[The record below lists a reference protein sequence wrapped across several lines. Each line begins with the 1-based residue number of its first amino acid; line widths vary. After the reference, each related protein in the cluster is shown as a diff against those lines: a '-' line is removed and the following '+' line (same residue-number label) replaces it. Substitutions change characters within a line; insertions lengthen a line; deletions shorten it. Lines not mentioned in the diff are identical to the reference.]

1 LGALLA
7 SSAGF
12 ANPSGPQI
20 VAGQVSF
27 LGSGNQLLITNSPG
41 AIINWQNF
49 SINPGELTRFIQ
61 QNSSSAVLNRIT
73 GQNPSQILGALQ
85 SNGKVFLINP
95 NGVLFGAGAQVNV
108 NGLVASSLNLS
119 NADFLSGKLDFSS
132 TGKPGNVSNRGAITT
147 PSGGQVYLIAP
158 NVTNAGLITAPN
170 GDVLLAAGQSVNL
183 ADSNDPDLRVVISAP
198 GNQALNV
205 GKVVAESGRVG
216 IYGAFV
222 NQLGLVSAN
231 SAVAGENGKIVLK
244 SSGETLLGAGSVTSA
259 TGAGSGGEIQ
269 VLGDRVALTADAA
282 VDAGGQTGGGTV
294 LIGGDLHGGN
304 PAIQNAALTYVGP
317 MAQIHADALQSGNGG
332 TVIVWSNQQTQMYG
346 NISARGGAQGGDGG
360 LVESSSKGILDF
372 RGAADLRAPMGASG
386 RLLLDPSD
394 ITIGSGLSTDDI
406 SLPAS
411 APFTITGTQPTSTLS
426 TTALQNELNLG
437 NVTVST
443 SSSASAPSGGTISV
457 AAPIAWSNSNSL
469 TLAAD
474 RGISIN
480 APITAAAGTL
490 VLTAA
495 GGSIA
500 QSVNLT
506 TPAAITVSA
515 LLASAPNGSVT
526 LTEPTNNISG
536 AIAGV
541 GAQGFSLRNSGAIVV
556 GTVASVSGISSSAG
570 LIAMTSAGNID
581 VADPTVGINAGSNP
595 VSLSSAGM
603 VTTSNGVITG
613 SALDISAA
621 TGVGS
626 LVAPLRTAV
635 QSLQVTNSTSGDI
648 SVSNTGGPLA
658 ISDIGS
664 LGYGIQQTSSGNIY
678 LNSDN
683 VVTLNNAIQILGASG
698 NVGLQAAGGIVLNN
712 SITVPAASGTVALLA
727 ANGDI
732 MQNVGSISAASVS
745 AAAPNGSVG
754 LNDATNS
761 VGTIAGSAANSFTL
775 IDGNSF
781 TVGSVAGVG
790 AIPSARG
797 ITSSGALGVGVVL
810 ETPSA
815 GDITLSAPVSGGSA
829 EVMVYAPAG
838 AIVQQTGG
846 LITAGSLSITAGT
859 TGIGSG
865 AAPVLTNV
873 GTLLNAQSQG
883 SIYLNDSAGLTV
895 YSISALGAVNVNSGG
910 SLTIPAI
917 TACDCTRSISG
928 SSITLTA
935 YGPMLLNAGSSIT
948 ATNGVALYAGYDA
961 ASGSYVSSAGTLTA
975 DGSISGSTIDL
986 FAAGAINISGA
997 MTGVLTQTPLQFSST
1012 PPPPSLAQC
1021 IAAPALAGCSSV
1033 LPTLAQCTTAPTT
1046 LGCSVV
1052 LPTLAQCTA
1061 APTTPGCS
1069 VVLPTVAQCTT
1080 TPTAPGCSVVL
1091 PTVAQCTAAPTA
1103 PGCSVVLPTVAQC
1116 TTTPTTPGCSVVLP
1130 TVAQCTTTPTTPG
1143 CSVVLPTVA
1152 QCTTT
1157 PTTPGCSVVLPT
1169 VAQCTTAPTTP
1180 GCSVVL
1186 PTVAQ
1191 CTTAPT
1197 TPGCSVVLPTVAQC
1211 TTTPTAPGCS
1221 VVLPT
1226 VAQCTAAPTAPGCSV
1241 VLPTIAQCT
1250 AAPTAPGC
1258 SVVLPTVV
1266 QCSSDPSLPGCNTV
1280 VPPSIMTVASS
1291 AQSNVI
1297 NTINIST
1304 NTNAASFGGSDHSS
1318 TNDNG
1323 NSSTNTGTT
1332 NSAAKENTAAKKMYC
1347 N

>member
-1 LGALLA
+1 MNLYSRTNPTRHASRPARTSAALLGATLGALLA

-20 VAGQVSF
+20 VAGQVSI

-119 NADFLSGKLDFSS
+119 NSDFLSGKLDFSS

-158 NVTNAGLITAPN
+158 NVTNAGLITTPN

-216 IYGAFV
+216 IYGAFI

-244 SSGETLLGAGSVTSA
+244 SSGETLLGAGSETSA
-259 TGAGSGGEIQ
+259 TGAGTGGEIQ
-269 VLGDRVALTADAA
+269 VLGDRVGLTADAV
-282 VDAGGQTGGGTV
+282 VDASGQTGGGTV
-294 LIGGDLHGGN
+294 LIGGALHGGN

-317 MAQIHADALQSGNGG
+317 TAQIHADALQSGNGG
-332 TVIVWSNQQTQMYG
+332 AVIVWSNQQTQMYG
-346 NISARGGAQGGDGG
+346 SISARGGAQGGDGG
-360 LVESSSKGILDF
+360 FVESSSKSILDF
-372 RGAADLRAPMGASG
+372 QGSADLRAPMGASG

-394 ITIGSGLSTDDI
+394 ITIGSGPSTVDI

-411 APFTITGTQPTSTLS
+411 SPFTITATNTTSTLS

-443 SSSASAPSGGTISV
+443 SSSASAPLGGTISV

-469 TLAAD
+469 TLSAD
-474 RGISIN
+474 QSIAIN

-490 VLTAA
+490 MLTAA
-495 GGSIA
+495 GGSIT
-500 QSVNLT
+500 QSINST
-506 TPAAITVSA
+506 TPATIAVSA

-541 GAQGFSLRNSGAIVV
+541 GAQGFSFRNSAAIVV
-556 GTVASVSGISSSAG
+556 GTVGSVSGISSSAG
-570 LIAMTSAGNID
+570 PIAMTAAGNID
-581 VADPTVGINAGSNP
+581 VADSTMGINAGTNP
-595 VSLSSAGM
+595 VSLSSGGM
-603 VTTSNGVITG
+603 VTTSNGIITG
-613 SALDISAA
+613 STLEISAA
-621 TGVGS
+621 SGVGS
-626 LVAPLRTAV
+626 LAAPLRTAV

-664 LGYGIQQTSSGNIY
+664 LGYGIQQTNSGNIY
-678 LNSDN
+678 LASDS
-683 VVTLNNAIQILGASG
+683 VVTANNAIQILGTSG
-698 NVGLQAAGGIVLNN
+698 SFGLQAAGGIVLNN
-712 SITVPAASGTVALLA
+712 SITVPSAGGVVALLA

-732 MQNVGSISAASVS
+732 MQNIGSISAASVS
-745 AAAPNGSVG
+745 AVAPNGSVG

-761 VGTIAGSAANSFTL
+761 IGTIAGSSATSFSL

-781 TVGSVAGVG
+781 TVGSVSGVG
-790 AIPSARG
+790 AIPSASG

-829 EVMVYAPAG
+829 EVIVYASTG
-838 AIVQQTGG
+838 AVVQATGG
-846 LITAGSLSITAGT
+846 LITAGSLGITAGST
-859 TGIGSG
+859 TGIGSS
-865 AAPVLTNV
+865 AAPVLINV

-895 YSISALGAVNVNSGG
+895 NSISALGAVNVNSGG
-910 SLTIPAI
+910 AFTIPTI
-917 TACDCTRSISG
+917 TACDCSRSISG

-935 YGPMLLNAGSSIT
+935 YGPMLLNAGSTIT

-961 ASGSYVSSAGTLTA
+961 ASGTYVSSAGTLTA
-975 DGSISGSTIDL
+975 DGSISGSSIDL
-986 FAAGAINISGA
+986 FAAGAINISGS
-997 MTGVLTQTPLQFSST
+997 MTGVLTQTPLQFSTT

-1052 LPTLAQCTA
+1052 LPTVAQCTA

-1069 VVLPTVAQCTT
+1069 VVLPTVAQCTATPTTPGCTVVLPTIAQCTAAPTTPGCSVVLPSVAQCTT
-1080 TPTAPGCSVVL
+1080 TPTTPGCTVVLPTIAQCTAAPTAPGCGVVLPTITQCTTASTTPGCSVVL

-1103 PGCSVVLPTVAQC
+1103 LGCTVVLPTV
-1116 TTTPTTPGCSVVLP
+1116 T
-1130 TVAQCTTTPTTPG
+1130 
-1143 CSVVLPTVA
+1143 
-1152 QCTTT
+1152 
-1157 PTTPGCSVVLPT
+1157 
-1169 VAQCTTAPTTP
+1169 
-1180 GCSVVL
+1180 
-1186 PTVAQ
+1186 
-1191 CTTAPT
+1191 
-1197 TPGCSVVLPTVAQC
+1197 
-1211 TTTPTAPGCS
+1211 
-1221 VVLPT
+1221 
-1226 VAQCTAAPTAPGCSV
+1226 
-1241 VLPTIAQCT
+1241 
-1250 AAPTAPGC
+1250 
-1258 SVVLPTVV
+1258 

-1297 NTINIST
+1297 TTIDT
-1304 NTNAASFGGSDHSS
+1304 MTTTTRGASSGGSDHSS

-1332 NSAAKENTAAKKMYC
+1332 NSAATNNTAVKKMYC